1 MLLENTLVSEIP
13 KTFQQ
18 PTYFYWRHIRHRVP
32 LLPLLQF
39 NTVLLSAH
47 QCVRHRCQTG
57 IGRPLLYWR
66 RHETNG
72 VVGSSLRPELQD
84 KGAEGNDDD
93 EGYDGDY
100 NDSEEGHDFGELK
113 VKS

>member
-1 MLLENTLVSEIP
+1 
-13 KTFQQ
+13 
-18 PTYFYWRHIRHRVP
+18 
-32 LLPLLQF
+32 
-39 NTVLLSAH
+39 
-47 QCVRHRCQTG
+47 
-57 IGRPLLYWR
+57 LYWR